1 MIRVPETCEIGTNEL
16 IGTNPANIAPAFA
29 RLLSGNWKKGGIHEL
44 WDSKAAER
52 IVEILREL

>member
-1 MIRVPETCEIGTNEL
+1 MIRVPETCEIVTNEL

-29 RLLSGNWKKGGIHEL
+29 TLLSGNWKKGGIHEL

-52 IVEILREL
+52 IIAELI